1 MKTVIHTI
9 LVVLGLPSPVMALIA
24 RMNAILEAMLANKT
38 VFPSP
43 PVAIALAQSHVVALN
58 DAETATKTKTP
69 GSIAIRDAAQ
79 LLVIQD
85 AKQLHGYVQQLA
97 NASPDQAATLAANA
111 AMKLRKTAVRP
122 VHDLTV
128 KQTASGTILV
138 HAGNVAG
145 AKAHEWQYS
154 LDGGKSWVSAP
165 PSTKA
170 TTTITGFTTGA
181 VVQVRHRSIVKGGP
195 GDWSSV
201 STIAVS

>member
-24 RMNAILEAMLANKT
+24 RMNEILSAMLANKGS
-38 VFPSP
+38 FPNP

-128 KQTASGTILV
+128 KR
-138 HAGNVAG
+138 NVSP
-145 AKAHEWQYS
+145 YPFR
-154 LDGGKSWVSAP
+154 SA
-165 PSTKA
+165 A
-170 TTTITGFTTGA
+170 
-181 VVQVRHRSIVKGGP
+181 
-195 GDWSSV
+195 
-201 STIAVS
+201 